1 MHSMFSRLRTI
12 LALLVF
18 VAFAMQSCSGS
29 KSAAGAKNDPSVFVA
44 PDYVKKDYKK
54 LLVFASAEDE
64 AKEKLVEDAVAKE
77 FKSSGYNM
85 TPSYKVITREQMKD
99 TLAMRAKLEAEGFDG
114 AVMLTYLGKAG
125 KTIDQYKYSGTMYS
139 VFYGATGVFD
149 LETRDVNT
157 GYVQVDF
164 FVAGKRGTQYRA
176 GLPIGLSNGRDA
188 ILQQLSISCRKKL
201 VNDRI
206 L

>member
-1 MHSMFSRLRTI
+1 MPLPLSRLLTLVI
-12 LALLVF
+12 LPVVVMLAI
-18 VAFAMQSCSGS
+18 QSCSGS
-29 KSAAGAKNDPSVFVA
+29 KSAADAKSDPSVFVA

-54 LLVFASAEDE
+54 LLVLARAEDA
-64 AKEKLVEDAVAKE
+64 AKEKAVEDAVTKE
-77 FKSSGYNM
+77 FKSSGYRM
-85 TPSYKVITREQMKD
+85 TPAYQVVPPELLRD
-99 TLAMRAKLEAEGFDG
+99 TLALRAKLEAEGFDG
-114 AVMLTYLGKAG
+114 AVMLTYLGKVG
-125 KTIDQYKYSGTMYS
+125 KTVDQYKYSGTMYS

-176 GLPIGLSNGRDA
+176 GLPIGMSNGREA